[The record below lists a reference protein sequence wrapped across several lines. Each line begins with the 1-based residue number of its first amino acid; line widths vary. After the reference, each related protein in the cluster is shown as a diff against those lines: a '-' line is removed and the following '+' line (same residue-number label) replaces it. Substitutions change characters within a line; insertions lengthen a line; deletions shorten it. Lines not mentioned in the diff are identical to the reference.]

1 MKEKDEQI
9 KNIVEQI
16 KALPDEMQKAI
27 YWLIQNIEIADQL
40 SEGTRMTDEEIEQ
53 FTQRALARRD
63 YVMLVLIKYKQFKNQ
78 MEAKDSEQGTNH

>member
-16 KALPDEMQKAI
+16 KTLPDEMQKAI

-40 SEGTRMTDEEIEQ
+40 SEAQE
-53 FTQRALARRD
+53 
-63 YVMLVLIKYKQFKNQ
+63 
-78 MEAKDSEQGTNH
+78 